1 MRWPT
6 DLLLLMEE
14 NNCAFIV
21 ISSSSSSS
29 WSVVQKLHHNY
40 KICPNELTYN
50 AAIVL
55 NKEQVA
61 AELGI

>member
-1 MRWPT
+1 
-6 DLLLLMEE
+6 MEE

-21 ISSSSSSS
+21 ISSSSSSSS

-40 KICPNELTYN
+40 KICPNKLTYN